1 MADFE
6 IKDVFRET
14 RVFTSR
20 SIVIGILMLTLIGIL
35 LTRLF
40 YLQVIEYDRY
50 NTLSKNNRISV
61 VPKAPVRGLIFDRN
75 GIPLARNVPSY
86 TLEIVP
92 DQVKD
97 MDTLLDE
104 IGKLVKLTEY
114 DLKLFHRD
122 VKRHAKF
129 AIIVLRSQLTDEE
142 AARFAVNRYR
152 FKGVELRARLERNY
166 PLKESGAHA
175 VGYVGRISSRDLEK
189 IDTTLY
195 RGIDFLGKTGI
206 ESYYEDVLRGE
217 SGFDQIETNAH
228 GRVVR
233 TISNTPSVPGKN
245 IYLTIDSKLQLIAEQ
260 ALGGYRGSVVAI
272 KPSTGEI
279 LAFASTPSYDP
290 NSFVFGISQADY
302 SALRDSPDTPL
313 LNRALRGRYAPG
325 STIKPFMGMTGLKFK
340 QSPAKEAFCPGFY
353 TLSKGGRRYRCWKHS
368 GHGSVDLH
376 DAIVQSCDVYFY
388 DLAHRLG
395 IDTMHDTLALFGFG
409 SKTGIDLNGES
420 AALMPSRQWKRA
432 SRDQP
437 WYPGETV
444 IAGIGQG
451 YVLATPLQLAS
462 ATSALANN
470 GFRMKPHL
478 LLAEEDSLSAEKNTN
493 TPVLLNSEIWSADNL
508 AIVKQAMVDVTD
520 SPRGTARRIGA
531 GSPYKIAAKTGTAQ
545 VIGIK
550 QNERYKESEVALR
563 HRDHALF
570 VAFAP
575 AEKPE
580 IAVAVIAENGGHG
593 GSTAGPIAH
602 KVMDYYLLGKEPEKE
617 MDPS

>member
-1 MADFE
+1 MSDFE

-20 SIVIGILMLTLIGIL
+20 SIVIGILMFILIGIL
-35 LTRLF
+35 LVRLF

-50 NTLSKNNRISV
+50 STLSKNNRISV
-61 VPKAPVRGLIFDRN
+61 VPKPPVRGLIFDRN

-86 TLEIVP
+86 TLEVVP
-92 DQVKD
+92 DQVKNMED
-97 MDTLLDE
+97 LLDE
-104 IGKLVKLTEY
+104 LGKLVKLTEY

-122 VKRHAKF
+122 VKRHASF
-129 AIIVLRSQLTDEE
+129 DTIVLRSQLTDDEV
-142 AARFAVNRYR
+142 ARFAVNRYR
-152 FKGVELRARLERNY
+152 FQGVELRARLERNY
-166 PLKESGAHA
+166 PLKDSGAHA

-189 IDTTLY
+189 IDKTLY

-206 ESYYEDVLRGE
+206 ESYYEDILRGK

-260 ALGGYRGSVVAI
+260 ALGEYRGAVVAI
-272 KPSTGEI
+272 KPKTGEI

-290 NSFVFGISQADY
+290 NAFVFGISNLDY
-302 SALRDSPDTPL
+302 AALRDSPDTPL

-340 QSPAKEAFCPGFY
+340 LSPAKKTFCPGFY
-353 TLSKGGRRYRCWKHS
+353 TLTKGGHRFRCWKRN
-368 GHGSVDLH
+368 GHGLVGLH
-376 DAIVQSCDVYFY
+376 DAVVQSCDVYFY
-388 DLAHRLG
+388 DLAHYLG
-395 IDTMHDTLALFGFG
+395 IDNMQDTLALFGFG

-420 AALMPSRQWKRA
+420 AALLPSRQWKRA
-432 SRDQP
+432 SMDQS

-451 YVLATPLQLAS
+451 FVLATPLQLAS
-462 ATSALANN
+462 ATSALAND
-470 GFRMKPHL
+470 GYRMKPHL
-478 LLAEEDSLSAEKNTN
+478 LLAEEDSLSAEKKVNA
-493 TPVLLNSEIWSADNL
+493 PVMLNSEIWSSDDL
-508 AIVKQAMVDVTD
+508 AIVKQSMVDVTD

-531 GSPYKIAAKTGTAQ
+531 DSPYKIAAKTGTAQ

-550 QNERYKESEVALR
+550 QNERYKESEVAPR

-570 VAFAP
+570 IAFAP
-575 AEKPE
+575 AEKPD

-593 GSTAGPIAH
+593 GSTAGPIAR
-602 KVMDYYLLGKEPEKE
+602 KVMDYYLLGKKPVQEKG
-617 MDPS
+617 PS

>member
-1 MADFE
+1 MPDFE

-14 RVFTSR
+14 RVFTTR
-20 SIVIGILMLTLIGIL
+20 TIIIGILMLLLVVIL

-40 YLQVIEYDRY
+40 YLQVVEYERY

-75 GIPLARNVPSY
+75 GVPMARNVPSY

-92 DQVKD
+92 DQVSD
-97 MDTLLDE
+97 MDELLDE
-104 IGKLVKLTEY
+104 LGKLVKLTEY

-122 VKRHAKF
+122 LKRHARF
-129 AIIVLRSQLTDEE
+129 DTIVLRSQLTDSE

-152 FKGVELRARLERNY
+152 FEGVELRARLERNY
-166 PLKESGAHA
+166 PLKESAAHV
-175 VGYVGRISSRDLEK
+175 VGYVGRISSRDLER
-189 IDTTLY
+189 IDKNQY

-206 ESYYEDVLRGE
+206 EAYYEEILRGK

-233 TISNTPSVPGKN
+233 TISSTPSVPGKN
-245 IYLTIDSKLQLIAEQ
+245 IYLAIDSKLQLIAEQ
-260 ALGGYRGSVVAI
+260 ALAGYRGSVVAI
-272 KPSTGEI
+272 KPDTGEI
-279 LAFASTPSYDP
+279 LAFASTPSFDP
-290 NSFVFGISQADY
+290 NAFVYGISNADY
-302 SALRDSPDTPL
+302 AALRDSPDTPL

-325 STIKPFMGMTGLKFK
+325 STIKPFMGLTGLKFK
-340 QSPAKEAFCPGFY
+340 QSPAKKVFCPGFY
-353 TLSKGGRRYRCWKHS
+353 TLTKGGHRFRCWKRH
-368 GHGSVDLH
+368 GHGAMDVH

-388 DLAHRLG
+388 DLAHHLG
-395 IDTMHDTLALFGFG
+395 IDAMHDSLQPFGFG
-409 SKTGIDLNGES
+409 VKTGIDLAGES
-420 AALMPSRQWKRA
+420 AALMPSKKWKREA
-432 SRDQP
+432 RDQS

-451 YVLATPLQLAS
+451 YVLSTPLQLAS
-462 ATSALANN
+462 ATAVLANN
-470 GFRMKPHL
+470 GMRMKPHL
-478 LLAEEDSLSAEKNTN
+478 LLAQEDPLSAEKTLNP
-493 TPVLLNSEIWSADNL
+493 PVALGNVIENQQDIPLIHQSMI
-508 AIVKQAMVDVTD
+508 DVTD
-520 SPRGTARRIGA
+520 TPRGTARKIGA

-550 QNERYKESEVALR
+550 QGERYNEEEVALR
-563 HRDHALF
+563 NRDHALF
-570 VAFAP
+570 IAYAP

-602 KVMDYYLLGKEPEKE
+602 KVMDYYLLGKEPDEDNE
-617 MDPS
+617 PS

>member
-50 NTLSKNNRISV
+50 NTLSINNRISV

-175 VGYVGRISSRDLEK
+175 VGYVGRISPRDLEK
-189 IDTTLY
+189 IDKTLY

-245 IYLTIDSKLQLIAEQ
+245 IYLTIDSKLQAIAEQ
-260 ALGGYRGSVVAI
+260 ALGDYRGSVVAI

-290 NSFVFGISQADY
+290 NAFVFGISQADY

-376 DAIVQSCDVYFY
+376 DAVVQSCDVYFY
-388 DLAHRLG
+388 DLAHHLG
-395 IDTMHDTLALFGFG
+395 IDAMHDTLALFGFG

-451 YVLATPLQLAS
+451 YVLTTPLQLAS
-462 ATSALANN
+462 ATSALAND

-478 LLAEEDSLSAEKNTN
+478 LMAEEDSLSAEKNTN
-493 TPVLLNSEIWSADNL
+493 TPVVLNGEIWSADDL

-550 QNERYKESEVALR
+550 QNERYKESEVAPR